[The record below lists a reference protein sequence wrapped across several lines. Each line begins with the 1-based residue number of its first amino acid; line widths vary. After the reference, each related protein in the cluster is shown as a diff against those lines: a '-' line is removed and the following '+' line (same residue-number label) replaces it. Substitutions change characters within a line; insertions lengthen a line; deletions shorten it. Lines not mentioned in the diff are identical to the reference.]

1 MDTTVGVSFVED
13 DKIDGTK
20 ENVSKNLETVV
31 HSSEKN
37 GLQKLN
43 DKGAENDLNA
53 LDYEAEMVPIDPE
66 MGSNDSI
73 VRKNKCE
80 NEKKRKSDE
89 IDSETKK
96 DSRNKHSHLRNQSK
110 LRNHRSRKTES
121 RSYSRE
127 RFYSKRNERPRTISR
142 RKRYSPHR
150 GNDRTGAYH
159 SYRDRG
165 RPSRSVSRS
174 HRRRRKDS
182 RYVEVDQKKI
192 I

>member
-1 MDTTVGVSFVED
+1 MDTTLGVSLVED

-31 HSSEKN
+31 YSSEKN
-37 GLQKLN
+37 GLQKFN
-43 DKGAENDLNA
+43 DKGGENDLNA

-80 NEKKRKSDE
+80 NGKKRTSNE
-89 IDSETKK
+89 IETKK
-96 DSRNKHSHLRNQSK
+96 DSRNKHSHLWNQSK

-121 RSYSRE
+121 KE
-127 RFYSKRNERPRTISR
+127 RFYSKRNERPRTIST
-142 RKRYSPHR
+142 RKRYSPNR

-159 SYRDRG
+159 SYRGWG

-174 HRRRRKDS
+174 HRRRRRDS
-182 RYVEVDQKKI
+182 RYVEVDQKK
-192 I
+192 